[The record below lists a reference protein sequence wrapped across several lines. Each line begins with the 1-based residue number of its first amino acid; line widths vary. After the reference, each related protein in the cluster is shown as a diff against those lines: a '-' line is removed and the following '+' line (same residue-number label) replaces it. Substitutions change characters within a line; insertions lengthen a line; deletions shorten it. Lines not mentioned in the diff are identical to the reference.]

1 MYNCIIHA
9 IFIWLLFRVLS
20 FCPSFFFVV
29 LIVSWGYLV
38 FTCNWKVLK
47 LSRNV
52 ISSKISWRVPYYYLQ
67 EHPNPCYVTL
77 VRDIIMVY
85 CTERVTWSY
94 DTLQEAIPRLSQAD
108 VDLSRNRI
116 SVFLSTHTAYELLP
130 ESGKVGLIWLFLML
144 HNNIW
149 LDIDKVSNFLTFMI
163 LLLLTGNCFGY
174 KLTSE
179 TSIRYSLWTGKSAC
193 LNVVLHDL

>member
-29 LIVSWGYLV
+29 LILSWEYLV

-94 DTLQEAIPRLSQAD
+94 DTCRKQFQEYHKLMWTYLVTVYLFSCPLIPHMSY
-108 VDLSRNRI
+108 
-116 SVFLSTHTAYELLP
+116 FLSLARWAWYGCFWCFITIF
-130 ESGKVGLIWLFLML
+130 GLIST
-144 HNNIW
+144 
-149 LDIDKVSNFLTFMI
+149 KYLTF
-163 LLLLTGNCFGY
+163 
-174 KLTSE
+174 
-179 TSIRYSLWTGKSAC
+179 
-193 LNVVLHDL
+193 